1 MHQIKTLGF
10 IGVGIMGEPICR
22 HLAQKSKMKILA
34 ADKQFAALERLSKF
48 GVLTSTITEI
58 ANESDIIFMS
68 LPSGE
73 IVEDVVFG
81 ETGLLNTMRSD
92 KIVVDLS
99 TSRAQTAK
107 KVGAALMTRGI
118 YFADAPVMRT
128 RAAAESGTL
137 GIPVGCNIDV
147 FNRIEKFL
155 KMFGSDIMHCGEI
168 GSGQIAKILNNM
180 VLYETV
186 LALSE
191 ASAIARSAG
200 VDVAKIFN
208 AMSEGSADSFA
219 LRNHGIKAILPQNFP
234 EKAFPVNYARK
245 DIQYAVDL
253 ASEFHINATGAKN
266 LLNTFDEAIE
276 QGYGELYAPA
286 ISLLFEKNRQS

>member
-1 MHQIKTLGF
+1 MNQIKTLGF

-22 HLAQKSKMKILA
+22 HLAQKSNLKILA
-34 ADKQFAALERLSKF
+34 ADHQSAALERLGAF
-48 GVLTSTITEI
+48 GVLASTITEI
-58 ANESDIIFMS
+58 ANEADIIFMS
-68 LPSGE
+68 LPTGE
-73 IVEDVVFG
+73 IVEEVVLG
-81 ETGLLNTMRSD
+81 RTGLLNIMRSD

-107 KVGAALMTRGI
+107 KVGAALSHRGI
-118 YFADAPVMRT
+118 FFADAPVMRT

-137 GIPVGCNIDV
+137 GIPVGCDINV

-155 KMFGSDIMHCGEI
+155 KMFGSDVMHCGDV

-191 ASAIARSAG
+191 ACAIARNAG
-200 VDVAKIFN
+200 VDVTKIFN
-208 AMSEGSADSFA
+208 AMSAGSADSFA
-219 LRNHGIKAILPQNFP
+219 LRNHGMKAIIPQAFP

-253 ASEFHINATGAKN
+253 ASEFHVNATGAKN
-266 LLNTFDEAIE
+266 LLNTFDQAIKK
-276 QGYGELYAPA
+276 GYGDLYAPA
-286 ISLLFEKNRQS
+286 ISLLFEKIP